1 MRKILCLTLLL
12 LALYCSAASAEVVK
26 ISFVKPSQPT
36 ATPVPTVIPAP
47 QPTQSVTVP
56 PAAAPQETAMAETTA
71 APESAASPFPE
82 PAAAAESVEILLSL
96 AGDCTIAADEKYH
109 SMPESFIGV
118 MKAQGND
125 YSYPLALAQP
135 WFAKDDFTLVNLE
148 CVLTD
153 YARLRN
159 TDLYMNFRGPA
170 SYVNILTQGSV
181 EGVSMSNNHALDYG
195 TDGLADSQANLTQAG
210 IKWAYNNNYFTFE
223 RKGVKFAVFSF
234 RRYYMEVY
242 YQWLEEAIGRVKQEE
257 NVDFVIVCLHH
268 GEEYEAKHN
277 NYDQTRFAHHAIDY
291 GADLVVGTHPHVLQ
305 GIEVY
310 KNRLILYSLG
320 NFSFG
325 GNNRPYAASIP
336 TAVMQVNLSF
346 RQNSLESSQLTI
358 YPFHATG
365 TQPYSNY
372 QPVPVTGAEAQEV
385 MAIIQNDTPFQ
396 LNPYIEGQ
404 GAVQDIIYAK

>member
-1 MRKILCLTLLL
+1 MRKILCMALLL
-12 LALYCSAASAEVVK
+12 MLLCSTAASEDIVSITYIKNAA
-26 ISFVKPSQPT
+26 PT
-36 ATPVPTVIPAP
+36 P
-47 QPTQSVTVP
+47 QPP
-56 PAAAPQETAMAETTA
+56 IIQEERNWESAQADAET
-71 APESAASPFPE
+71 
-82 PAAAAESVEILLSL
+82 VDILLSL

-135 WFAKDDFTLVNLE
+135 YFANDDFTLVNLE

-153 YARLRN
+153 RARLRN

-195 TDGLADSQANLTQAG
+195 TDGLLDCQANLSAAG
-210 IKWAYNNNYFTFE
+210 VKWAYNNNYFTFE

-242 YQWLEEAIGRVKQEE
+242 YQWLEETIARVKQEE

-336 TAVMQVNLSF
+336 TAVMQVNLTF
-346 RQNSLESSQLTI
+346 RQNCLESSQLTI

-372 QPVPVTGAEAQEV
+372 QPVPVSGAEAQEV
-385 MAIIQNDTPFQ
+385 MAIIQSDTPFP

>member
-1 MRKILCLTLLL
+1 MRKSFCLLL
-12 LALYCSAASAEVVK
+12 VFLMLFCGSAHASSSDGAVD
-26 ISFVKPSQPT
+26 
-36 ATPVPTVIPAP
+36 
-47 QPTQSVTVP
+47 
-56 PAAAPQETAMAETTA
+56 
-71 APESAASPFPE
+71 
-82 PAAAAESVEILLSL
+82 ILISL
-96 AGDCTIAADEKYH
+96 AGDCTIAADERRH
-109 SMPESFIGV
+109 SMADSFIGV
-118 MKAQGND
+118 MEAQGND
-125 YSYPLALAQP
+125 YSYPLANAQP
-135 WFAKDDFTLVNLE
+135 YFANDDFTLVNLE

-153 YARLRN
+153 QTYLRN
-159 TDLYMNFRGPA
+159 TDLYLNFRGPA
-170 SYVNILTQGSV
+170 SYVNILTEGSV

-195 TDGLADSQANLTQAG
+195 PDGLKDCQANLTQAG
-210 IKWAYNNNYFTFE
+210 IQWAYNNNYFTFE

-242 YQWLEEAIGRVKQEE
+242 YQWLEEAISRVKQEE

-268 GEEYEAKHN
+268 GEEYEVKHN
-277 NYDQTRFAHHAIDY
+277 AHDQTRFAHHAIDY

-305 GIEVY
+305 GVEVY

-325 GNNRPYAASIP
+325 GNNRPYEASIP
-336 TAVMQVNLSF
+336 TAVMQVNLRF
-346 RQNSLESSQLTI
+346 QENALESTQLTI

-372 QPVPVTGAEAQEV
+372 QPVPVSGAEAEEV

-396 LNPYIEGQ
+396 LNPFIEGQ